1 MDVDRAR
8 AHAVVDE
15 LVGPTDTAG
24 DRSVAVLHAHAA
36 ALAGIRRALHGAATP
51 PAVAERLN
59 RLAHRLRTHDLDRD
73 PDEAFESCA
82 AEAVREVHSTLSS

>member
-24 DRSVAVLHAHAA
+24 DRAVAVLHAHAA
-36 ALAGIRRALHGAATP
+36 ALASLRRALSYAATP

-59 RLAHRLRTHDLDRD
+59 QLAHRLRTFDLDRD
-73 PDEAFESCA
+73 PDEAFEACA
-82 AEAVREVHSTLSS
+82 AEALREVHPTISS